1 MDITKSREE
10 FHKWLEE
17 AHGLYGEDID
27 WQPERNCYRIFGIH
41 LAWCAWQ
48 SSRESIEVEL
58 PQRQSLCASG
68 YGDGYFVPNISG
80 EGLDYDEVV
89 ESLRTAGIRIK
100 GESDGTK

>member
-1 MDITKSREE
+1 MMDITKSREE

-58 PQRQSLCASG
+58 PELPVLGSNADWYQGFAEAAKCMRSACSKS
-68 YGDGYFVPNISG
+68 IRS
-80 EGLDYDEVV
+80 
-89 ESLRTAGIRIK
+89 AGIRIK
-100 GESDGTK
+100 GESE

>member
-17 AHGLYGEDID
+17 VHGLYGEDID

-48 SSRESIEVEL
+48 ASRESIEVEF
-58 PQRQSLCASG
+58 PEKVFEEDDFDNGHNCAIEYCSAA
-68 YGDGYFVPNISG
+68 
-80 EGLDYDEVV
+80 
-89 ESLRTAGIRIK
+89 LRTAGIRIK
-100 GESDGTK
+100 GESE

>member
-58 PQRQSLCASG
+58 PAKVTAK
-68 YGDGYFVPNISG
+68 DTNWTTPNKMR
-80 EGLDYDEVV
+80 EALAL
-89 ESLRTAGIRIK
+89 SLRTAGIRIK

>member
-58 PQRQSLCASG
+58 PAKVTAK
-68 YGDGYFVPNISG
+68 DTNWTTPNKMR
-80 EGLDYDEVV
+80 EALAL
-89 ESLRTAGIRIK
+89 SLRTAG
-100 GESDGTK
+100 

>member
-1 MDITKSREE
+1 MMDITKSREE

-58 PQRQSLCASG
+58 PAKVTAK
-68 YGDGYFVPNISG
+68 DTNWTTPNKMR
-80 EGLDYDEVV
+80 EALAL
-89 ESLRTAGIRIK
+89 SLRTAGIRIK